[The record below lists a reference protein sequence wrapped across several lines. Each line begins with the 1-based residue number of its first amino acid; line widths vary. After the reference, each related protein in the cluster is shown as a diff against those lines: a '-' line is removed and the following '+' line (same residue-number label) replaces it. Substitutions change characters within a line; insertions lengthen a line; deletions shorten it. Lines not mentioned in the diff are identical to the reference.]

1 MKNKKG
7 LPRKA
12 LALMLF
18 SLFAILVQAQPDH
31 EGPST
36 GGPQKEKIESLR
48 RAFYTKELNL
58 SPTEAE
64 KFWPIYNAFEDVKKQ
79 HHKSMKKLHDEESR
93 FIQSTEDLEKFTKK
107 LGILKQQESEQLY
120 QYLKQSADAIG
131 LEKAKILIGI
141 DSKFKKEVGDQLKER
156 KQNSKGQHPKRKR

>member
-18 SLFAILVQAQPDH
+18 SLFAVLVQAQPDH

-79 HHKSMKKLHDEESR
+79 HHKSMKKLHDEESQ
-93 FIQSTEDLEKFTKK
+93 FIQSTGDIEKFTKK
-107 LGILKQQESEQLY
+107 LDALKQQESEQLY
-120 QYLKQSADAIG
+120 LYLKKSADAIG
-131 LEKAKILIGI
+131 IEKTRILIGI
-141 DSKFKKEVGDQLKER
+141 DERFRKEIGEHLRER
-156 KQNSKGQHPKRKR
+156 KQNSNGQQQRRKR